1 MEIRPLLGTDAHAC
15 RQLRLEGLRD
25 SPNAFASH
33 YDDEVSIT
41 VEAVAQR
48 LEPTADGV
56 ILGAFDSGSLVGL
69 VGIRRETRKNL
80 RHKAVLWGMY
90 VTPAFRGRGIGREL
104 LEQILDRAAGMT
116 ELRQV
121 NLCVNTQNA
130 SAIAMYRAA
139 GFETFGV
146 ERAYLI
152 VNGAPQDL
160 IHMVRTIQPVK

>member
-1 MEIRPLLGTDAHAC
+1 MEIRLLLAADAHAC

-33 YDDEVSIT
+33 YDDEVGIA
-41 VEAVAQR
+41 VETVAQR
-48 LEPTADGV
+48 LEPDADSV
-56 ILGAFDSGSLVGL
+56 ILGAFDNGSLIGM
-69 VGIRRETRKNL
+69 VGIRREARKNV

-90 VTPAFRGRGIGREL
+90 VTPTFRGRGIGRKL
-104 LEQILDRAAGMT
+104 LERILERAVNMSG
-116 ELRQV
+116 LRQV
-121 NLCVNTQNA
+121 NLCVNTENA

-146 ERAYLI
+146 ERAFLI

-160 IHMVRTIQPVK
+160 IHMVRAL